1 MAVAEP
7 TPDRTPDPTPDPN
20 RDRRPPM
27 SGATRLAAVI
37 GDPVRH
43 SLSPTLLGAAFAE
56 TGLDWTYV
64 ALEVAEGS
72 AATALDGMR
81 ALGIAGLS
89 VTMPHKAAVATA
101 VDRCTEDAAALDAVN
116 CVVADAGLLVGH
128 NTDGGGFLDGLTHD
142 AGMDVA
148 GRSVVVLGAGGAAR
162 AVVRAVAN
170 AGASDVVVANRTVER
185 GESAAALAGSVG
197 RAVGLANGADG
208 SPDQSLQQALANAAL
223 VVNATPVGMATS
235 IGRACVSDATV
246 GLPVDPALVGARA
259 VAVDLIYHPAE
270 TAWMSALR
278 ARGIEAHGG
287 LSMLVFQAAL
297 AFTLWTGVEAPV
309 AAMHAAARAALDA
322 R

>member
-1 MAVAEP
+1 MAEP

-64 ALEVAEGS
+64 ALEVADG
-72 AATALDGMR
+72 AAETALDGMR

-89 VTMPHKAAVATA
+89 VTMPHKAAVAEA
-101 VDRCTEDAAALDAVN
+101 VDRCSEDVAALGAVN
-116 CVVADAGLLVGH
+116 CVVPDAGALVGH
-128 NTDGGGFLDGLTHD
+128 NTDGGGFLDGLAHD
-142 AGMDVA
+142 AGIDVA
-148 GRSVVVLGAGGAAR
+148 GQPVVVLGAGGAAR
-162 AVVRAVAN
+162 AVVRAVAG

-185 GESAAALAGSVG
+185 AEVAAALAGPVG
-197 RAVGLANGADG
+197 RAVGLPDG
-208 SPDQSLQQALANAAL
+208 VGSALDPLLVGALAEAAL
-223 VVNATPVGMATS
+223 VVNATPVGM
-235 IGRACVSDATV
+235 GDVSGGSEV